1 MTLYEIDSRLKEMM
15 DNAIDPETGEL
26 IADPVEWESLQMAW
40 DEKVEN
46 TAIFIKDLRA
56 DALKLKAEEENLV
69 KRRKRLERKADWL
82 ESNLKNR
89 LQGQPFETARCSI
102 KFRKNQES
110 VSYTSEADAMAWA
123 TEYAHDLINFGKPTL
138 SKMGIKKLLQEG
150 TEIPGAE
157 LVRTVSMKI
166 V

>member
-1 MTLYEIDSRLKEMM
+1 MTLYKIDSRLKELM

-40 DEKVEN
+40 DKKVEN
-46 TAIFIKDLRA
+46 TAVYIKDLRA

-69 KRRKRLERKADWL
+69 KRRKGLERKADWL
-82 ESNLKNR
+82 ESNLENR
-89 LQGQPFETARCSI
+89 LQGQPFETPKCSI

-110 VSYTSEADAMAWA
+110 VKYTSEADAMAWA
-123 TEYAHDLINFGKPTL
+123 TEYHQDLINFGKPTL

>member
-1 MTLYEIDSRLKEMM
+1 MTLYEIDSSLRELME
-15 DNAIDPETGEL
+15 NAIDPETGEL
-26 IADPVEWESLQMAW
+26 IASPEEWDSLQMAW

-46 TAIFIKDLRA
+46 TAVFIKDMRA

-82 ESNLKNR
+82 ESNLENC
-89 LQGQPFETARCSI
+89 LHGQPFETAKCSI

-110 VSYTSEADAMAWA
+110 VHYISEADAMAWA
-123 TEYAHDLINFGKPTL
+123 TEYAQELINFGKPTL

-150 TEIPGAE
+150 KDVPGAE

>member
-1 MTLYEIDSRLKEMM
+1 MNLYEIDSRLRELM
-15 DNAIDPETGEL
+15 DTAIDPETGEF
-26 IADPVEWESLQMAW
+26 IADPEEWENLQMAW

-46 TAIFIKDLRA
+46 TAVFIKDLRA
-56 DALKLKAEEENLV
+56 DAFKLKAEEENLV

-82 ESNLKNR
+82 ESNLENC

-102 KFRKNQES
+102 KFRTNQES
-110 VSYTSEADAMAWA
+110 VKYTSEADAMAWA
-123 TEYAHDLINFGKPTL
+123 TEYSQDLINFGKPTL

-166 V
+166 I

>member
-1 MTLYEIDSRLKEMM
+1 MTLYEIDSRLKELM

-26 IADPVEWESLQMAW
+26 IADPVEWENLQMAW

-46 TAIFIKDLRA
+46 TAVFIKDLRA

-82 ESNLKNR
+82 ERNLEDR

-102 KFRKNQES
+102 KFRRNQES
-110 VSYTSEADAMAWA
+110 VSCTNEAKTMEWA
-123 TEYAHDLINFGKPTL
+123 TEYAQDLINFGKPTL